1 MRAIDHD
8 LDLYA
13 PLAEPEP
20 PAPRVCGTC
29 AHLAR
34 LARLDGTDGRCCS
47 LDDTRIEEVE
57 DRSPACENW
66 RD

>member
-1 MRAIDHD
+1 MRTIDHD

-13 PLAEPEP
+13 PLTEPEP

-29 AHLAR
+29 AHLAW
-34 LARLDGTDGRCCS
+34 LVRLDGTDGRCCAI
-47 LDDTRIEEVE
+47 DDTRIEEVE
-57 DRSPACENW
+57 DCSPACDHW